1 MEHHDS
7 EAHDDEAM
15 PLQTSLLLLPPL
27 PPMTT
32 AMMTMTQTRTHAWTA
47 HLAPLDVP
55 LLRGTEGRRCASRV
69 VMSSACATPF
79 QTAMTLKR
87 ERETED
93 TQDSVESENGV
104 HLGDPLNEI
113 VVCECMCVMKAS
125 QIVVSHAMITIQKM
139 NKSAVHRETHN

>member
-1 MEHHDS
+1 MRFACGDVVS
-7 EAHDDEAM
+7 MRDAISDGDDVE
-15 PLQTSLLLLPPL
+15 
-27 PPMTT
+27 
-32 AMMTMTQTRTHAWTA
+32 
-47 HLAPLDVP
+47 
-55 LLRGTEGRRCASRV
+55 E
-69 VMSSACATPF
+69 
-79 QTAMTLKR
+79 R
-87 ERETED
+87 ERETEN